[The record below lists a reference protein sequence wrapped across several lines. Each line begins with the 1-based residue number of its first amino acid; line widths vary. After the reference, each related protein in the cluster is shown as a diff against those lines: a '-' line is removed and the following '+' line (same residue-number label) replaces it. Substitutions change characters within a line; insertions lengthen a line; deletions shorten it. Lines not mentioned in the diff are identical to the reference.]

1 MATEKTHL
9 PLDKLFAIASLI
21 KVRVLIYHIPSE
33 NGVLYDVIVAGSG
46 TYKDTYEDMC
56 RYIQRRLLEHIAKH
70 RPRGSDDER
79 HALFAEIFPLPAP
92 GLVAD
97 PTNAEPYT
105 VTSAFFS
112 PPGVGPIPDP
122 TKGE

>member
-56 RYIQRRLLEHIAKH
+56 RYIQRCLLTHINRY
-70 RPRGSDDER
+70 RPQVSDDEW
-79 HALFAEIFPLPAP
+79 HTLFDEVFPLPAP

-97 PTNAEPYT
+97 PTKE
-105 VTSAFFS
+105 
-112 PPGVGPIPDP
+112 
-122 TKGE
+122 